1 MSDEANRAVQAPTR
15 AATAVIYGA
24 PRRRRGESGGQGRR
38 GDLEK
43 TGLAHRHVGT
53 AGQKK
58 KKDRKEEKKRLRTP
72 ARRSPLKNKNKND
85 RRCVKTRA
93 PQKAGAGRN

>member
-58 KKDRKEEKKRLRTP
+58 KRQERKKRR
-72 ARRSPLKNKNKND
+72 KKK
-85 RRCVKTRA
+85 A
-93 PQKAGAGRN
+93 PDAGEALAAKK